1 MHFDLRVF
9 PLLGLLF
16 CFFTLSTNQVKAQTP
31 SQIDQY
37 LFNGLVL
44 NPAYA
49 GSREVL
55 HGALMV
61 RQQWTGF
68 GDAPFLGTFAL
79 DGVSKDRRH
88 GFGTLASF
96 AQSGPLAQN
105 HFEGNYSYRIPTRW
119 GKIAFGMSGGLS
131 SIQLKAAEVA
141 TTDPGDV
148 EFAENSPVT
157 LAPEAGF
164 GFWLE
169 HQRFYLGMSAPKLL
183 GYYSKRYDLHIG
195 DAGRSPYYL
204 LTGGYLF
211 PIGSSLK
218 VKPTFLYKYVEA
230 SESQIDLNLFLIM
243 KDLVWLGGSYRS
255 NGDVTFLLELQAN
268 HQLHLGYAYGLS
280 RSELRQWNNG
290 SHSFTVSYDFGYQ
303 IKTDRPRYY
312 W

>member
-1 MHFDLRVF
+1 MFFGLRVIL
-9 PLLGLLF
+9 PLGIIVSLTILLPRH
-16 CFFTLSTNQVKAQTP
+16 CTAQTP

-61 RQQWTGF
+61 RQQWTGY
-68 GDAPFLGTFAL
+68 GNAPFLGTFAL

-88 GFGTLASF
+88 GFGTMASLS
-96 AQSGPLAQN
+96 QSGPISRN
-105 HFEGNYSYRIPTRW
+105 HFEGNYAYRIPTRW
-119 GKIAFGMSGGLS
+119 GKLAFGMSGGVS
-131 SIQLKAAEVA
+131 SIQLKSAEVA

-148 EFAENSPVT
+148 EFAEHSPVL

-183 GYYSKRYDLHIG
+183 GYYSDRYETYIG

-204 LTGGYLF
+204 LTGGVLL
-211 PIGSSLK
+211 PVGTAIKL
-218 VKPTFLYKYVEA
+218 KPTFLYRYVP
-230 SESQIDLNLFLIM
+230 ESSSQTDLNLFLIL
-243 KDLVWLGGSYRS
+243 KDLVWLGGSYRT
-255 NGDVTFLLELQAN
+255 NGDKTFLLELQVN

-280 RSELRQWNNG
+280 RADLRPWNNG
-290 SHSFTVSYDFGYQ
+290 SHSFTISYDFGYE